1 QTEAFLNYILFNEDM
16 EIVPEFTGSFQ
27 VDGNGTWSTIG
38 SPYPMPIPENGYLAV
53 YVSTQSQIECEGC
66 EASASDIYFDYFTLR
81 FTRGN
86 LKEETHYYPFG
97 LPMASS
103 AAADFMPN
111 RHRYQS
117 NEYRKEAGLN
127 WMDFH
132 ARQYDPQ
139 IGRFLGVDP
148 LADAGGQPVFSPYAA
163 MGNNPVSMTDPGG
176 MIYHGFDNP
185 SRSTPVITNPGFAP
199 SSLKW
204 IYGDWKGHNCF
215 FVDWGKGNGGE
226 GSGKGDGGG

>member
-1 QTEAFLNYILFNEDM
+1 
-16 EIVPEFTGSFQ
+16 
-27 VDGNGTWSTIG
+27 
-38 SPYPMPIPENGYLAV
+38 
-53 YVSTQSQIECEGC
+53 
-66 EASASDIYFDYFTLR
+66 
-81 FTRGN
+81 
-86 LKEETHYYPFG
+86 KEETHYYPFG

-111 RHRYQS
+111 RHRYQG

-148 LADAGGQPVFSPYAA
+148 LADAGGQQKFSPYAA
-163 MGNNPVSMTDPGG
+163 MGNDPVNMVDPGG
-176 MIYHGFDNP
+176 MIYSGFRNINGYVP
-185 SRSTPVITNPGFAP
+185 LNLNPGFAP

-204 IYGDWKGHNCF
+204 ILGDWKDHNFF
-215 FVDWGKGNGGE
+215 FVDWGKENNTSSDGN
-226 GSGKGDGGG
+226 SGGGGGGG